1 MLTREYR
8 PARIDS
14 AICDDTG
21 QNFPAVCPVIQS
33 LKPAAAAHDR
43 LKTEVRSA
51 FDRLAPDMDRWSQRN
66 RTYHRDLAQ
75 LHGFLIPAGARVL
88 EIGCGTGNLLA
99 AVQPGQGVGI
109 DFAPGLVAI
118 AQAKYPD
125 LQFICADAEDFDLA
139 AELDATQLDQTSAP
153 FDYIILSDTLGHLSD
168 IQRVLQHLQQYCHD
182 RTRLVLTFHNFL
194 WQPILNLAAAI
205 GQRRPQP
212 PQSWLSMGDVRNLL
226 QITGYESVKIGRRC
240 LLPKRV
246 PGLAALC
253 NRVLVHLPGLQHL
266 GLTNYIVA
274 RPQPRRSSRS
284 ATHPTCSVIIP
295 ARNEA
300 GNIQAAIDRLPQLGP
315 HTEVIF
321 VEGHSQDATWATIEQ
336 VVAQGHPDFTLK
348 AMQQTGRGKAD
359 AVRLGFA
366 AATGDILMILDA
378 DLTVQPE
385 DLPHFYEVVASRRGD
400 FANGTRLVYP
410 RSGQAMPW
418 LNNLA
423 NKFFSLAFSF
433 LLDQPLKDTLCGT
446 KVIWRDDY
454 ADLVAGRSYFGD
466 FDPFGDFDLLFGAAK
481 LNLRIVD
488 VPVRYQPRTYGESNI
503 AHVREGLV
511 LLKMC
516 LYALRKIKFF

>member
-1 MLTREYR
+1 MLTREL
-8 PARIDS
+8 PQPRIDS

-21 QNFPAVCPVIQS
+21 QNFPAVYPVIQS

-43 LKTEVRSA
+43 LKTEVRSC
-51 FDRLAPDMDRWSQRN
+51 FDRLAPDMDRWNQRN
-66 RTYHRDLAQ
+66 RYYHHDLAQ

-99 AVQPGQGVGI
+99 AVQPRQGVGI
-109 DFAPGLVAI
+109 DFAPELVAI
-118 AQAKYPD
+118 AQTKYPD

-139 AELDATQLDQTSAP
+139 AELAATRLDHTTAP

-240 LLPKRV
+240 LLPKRI

-274 RPQPRRSSRS
+274 RPQPHRRAS
-284 ATHPTCSVIIP
+284 HPTCSVIIP

-300 GNIQAAIDRLPQLGP
+300 GNIQAAIDRLPPLGP
-315 HTEVIF
+315 HTEIIF
-321 VEGHSQDATWATIEQ
+321 VEGHSQDATWETIQQ

-410 RSGQAMPW
+410 RSGAAMPW

-488 VPVRYQPRTYGESNI
+488 VPVRYQPRTYGASNI
-503 AHVREGLV
+503 AHFREGLILV
-511 LLKMC
+511 KMC

>member
-1 MLTREYR
+1 
-8 PARIDS
+8 
-14 AICDDTG
+14 
-21 QNFPAVCPVIQS
+21 VIQS
-33 LKPAAAAHDR
+33 LKPPAAAHDR
-43 LKTEVRSA
+43 LKTEVRSL
-51 FDRLAPDMDRWSQRN
+51 FDRLAPDSDRWSRKN
-66 RTYHRDLAQ
+66 RYYHQDLAQ
-75 LHGFLIPAGARVL
+75 LHGFLIPVGARVL

-99 AVQPGQGVGI
+99 AVQPRSGVGI
-109 DFAPGLVAI
+109 DFSPAMIDRAK
-118 AQAKYPD
+118 AQHPD
-125 LQFICADAEDFDLA
+125 LTFICADAEDFDLGP
-139 AELDATQLDQTSAP
+139 QTAP

-168 IQRVLQHLQQYCHD
+168 IQRVLQHLHAHCHP
-182 RTRLVLTFHNFL
+182 RTRIVLTFHNFL
-194 WQPILNLAAAI
+194 WQPLLNLAESL
-205 GQRRPQP
+205 GQRRPQA

-226 QITGYESVKIGRRC
+226 SITGYESVKIGRRC
-240 LLPKRV
+240 LLPKHI
-246 PGLAALC
+246 PGLAQLC

-266 GLTNYIVA
+266 GLINYIVA
-274 RPQPRRSSRS
+274 RPQPNLPI
-284 ATHPTCSVIIP
+284 APAPTCSVIIP

-300 GNIQAAIDRLPQLGP
+300 GNIPAAIDRLPPLGS

-321 VEGHSQDATWATIEQ
+321 VEGHSRDQTWETIQQ
-336 VVAQGHPDFTLK
+336 VVAQGHPQFTLK
-348 AMQQTGRGKAD
+348 AFQQTGRGKAD

-366 AATGDILMILDA
+366 EATGDILMILDA

-385 DLPHFYEVVASRRGD
+385 DLPHFFAVVASRRGD

-488 VPVRYQPRTYGESNI
+488 VPVRYQPRSYGESNI
-503 AHVREGLV
+503 AHFREGLILV
-511 LLKMC
+511 KMC